1 MFSTEQNKWFIM
13 LFYIFFSLILFVYNF
28 ASITAASA
36 TECSPYQARSIYCYE
51 CDSWKDK
58 RCLDPFNYSALP
70 IDQPAINPCNGC
82 CVKMVLNS
90 KTEYESVR
98 RTCTSKLDI
107 SLFMVDHVCM
117 YEGNGRGHM
126 CFCESDRCN
135 SGRALTSFHYLSSLI
150 LGFLCWTLR

>member
-1 MFSTEQNKWFIM
+1 MILSV
-13 LFYIFFSLILFVYNF
+13 LLPLVLFVYNF
-28 ASITAASA
+28 VPVIAASA

-51 CDSWKDK
+51 CDSWKDP

-70 IDQPAINPCNGC
+70 IHQPAINPCNGC
-82 CVKMVLNS
+82 CVKMVRNA
-90 KTEYESVR
+90 KTEFESVR

-117 YEGNGRGHM
+117 HEGSGRGHM

-135 SGRALTSFHYLSSLI
+135 AAPTLGNFYSCLLI
-150 LGFLCWTLR
+150 LSLLGWILR